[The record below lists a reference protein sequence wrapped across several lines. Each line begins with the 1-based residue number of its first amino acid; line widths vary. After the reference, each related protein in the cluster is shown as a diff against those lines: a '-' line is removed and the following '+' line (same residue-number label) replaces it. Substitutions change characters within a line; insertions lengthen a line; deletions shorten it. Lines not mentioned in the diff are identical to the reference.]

1 MDWIKIPTDSILYS
15 EFKDSELIALIKYQ
29 ALYCQLESQPTTE
42 QMKRILNR
50 KQLQFVQSYSEVVQE
65 LCKNQVQ
72 IIKQKRNRD
81 KENYKQ
87 KQCITKNS
95 AVGKLSE
102 RKLVSVADK
111 IREDKNNNIPP
122 IIPLTGDD
130 SGMNPVVNDSDLQD
144 IKNFEEWRA
153 QQAGYKKDY
162 EPVTEL
168 KPQDK
173 PIKSYAYC
181 GHVIRLN
188 DKDFKAWKKRY
199 SNLDLEKELSGL
211 DDYYYAHNV
220 DDWFFRVQKEL
231 DKRNNHG

>member
-87 KQCITKNS
+87 KQTLTKNS

-102 RKLVSVADK
+102 RELVSVADK
-111 IREDKNNNIPP
+111 IRIDNIPP
-122 IIPLTGDD
+122 IIPLKGDEIDYNSFIERWNRNASRYDNFIAVRTLTDARKKNLKRRFDDLKKNNIEPTLD
-130 SGMNPVVNDSDLQD
+130 SFFKEIGKAYMSSSFLRGEKNGFNFTLDFVLQASSFQK
-144 IKNFEEWRA
+144 ILEG
-153 QQAGYKKDY
+153 GYKDC
-162 EPVTEL
+162 
-168 KPQDK
+168 Q
-173 PIKSYAYC
+173 
-181 GHVIRLN
+181 
-188 DKDFKAWKKRY
+188 
-199 SNLDLEKELSGL
+199 
-211 DDYYYAHNV
+211 
-220 DDWFFRVQKEL
+220 
-231 DKRNNHG
+231 